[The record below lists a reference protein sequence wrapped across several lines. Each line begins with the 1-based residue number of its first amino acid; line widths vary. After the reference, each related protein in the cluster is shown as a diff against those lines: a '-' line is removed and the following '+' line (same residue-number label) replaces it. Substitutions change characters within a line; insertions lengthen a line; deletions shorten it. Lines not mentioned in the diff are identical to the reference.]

1 LSFRK
6 RPLRKIVRK
15 GARKATLLALASLGV
30 VACDKPE
37 IAPRVGCPE
46 FEPLSLARLDLAGAK
61 AAYMHAETKRN
72 IRYQEALRPGY
83 LVRETRA
90 IVSQSKIDR
99 GNVCFEQLY
108 EVGRLLFEHEY
119 SFADGLGR
127 DDAQTRED
135 PFRKVHEGQLGGPE
149 TNSCTSCHW
158 IGGPA
163 GAGAVQDNS
172 QIGGDGTNIR
182 SADARNPPALLGSG
196 VVQALAQEMSRE
208 LQKERRLAVE
218 SAKNSDRDIEVELV
232 SKGVS
237 FGHILVSTDGDV
249 DTSKLK
255 GIDADLVIRPFGW
268 RGEFA
273 TLREFT
279 MASTQLHLGIQS
291 DDLLALPAS
300 RSIERGSGPKNDR
313 DNDGYVS
320 ELSAGQLTSLI
331 SYLATLQM
339 PIVAA
344 PDTLHD
350 YPAPAEGL
358 SPPDARNFYQ
368 RFSEGQRLFD
378 TTGCTVCHTPMM
390 VLKDP
395 VFRTTSEV
403 TGKTYAIDLSASG
416 EEPRLTYDEALGGY
430 PVWLFSDM
438 RRHDLGEAAAGQ
450 HPMEDQA
457 PGEYLTRR
465 LWGLASTPPYFYDG
479 RAPTVDGAI
488 AAHGGEGAFAAEA
501 FAELSHV
508 DKGSLRIYLLS
519 LRRAPQLV
527 VP

>member
-1 LSFRK
+1 LLS
-6 RPLRKIVRK
+6 LRHSSL
-15 GARKATLLALASLGV
+15 GALAFAVIASV
-30 VACDKPE
+30 VSCDKPE
-37 IAPRVGCPE
+37 IAPRVGCPD
-46 FEPLSLARLDLAGAK
+46 FQPPSLTRLDLAGAK
-61 AAYMHAETKRN
+61 AAYLHAETKRN
-72 IRYQEALRPGY
+72 IRYQEALSPGY
-83 LVRETRA
+83 FVRETRP
-90 IVSQSKIDR
+90 IVLQSKIDR
-99 GNVCFEQLY
+99 GQVCFEQLY
-108 EVGRLLFEHEY
+108 NIGQLLFEHEY

-127 DDAQTRED
+127 DDARTRED
-135 PFRKVHEGQLGGPE
+135 PFRKVHEGELGGPE
-149 TNSCTSCHW
+149 TNTCTSCHW
-158 IGGPA
+158 RGGPA

-172 QIGGDGTNIR
+172 QIGGDGVNIQ

-196 VVQALAQEMSRE
+196 VVQALSQEMSRE
-208 LQKERRLAVE
+208 LQGQRRLAVK
-218 SAKNSDRDIEVELV
+218 SAKNSEKESTVELI

-237 FGHILVSTDGDV
+237 FGYIQVSASGAV
-249 DTSKLK
+249 DTSKLI
-255 GIDADLVIRPFGW
+255 GIDADLIVRPFGW

-273 TLREFT
+273 TLRDFT

-291 DDLLALPAS
+291 EDLMALPAG
-300 RSIERGSGPKNDR
+300 RLIDRGTGPEDDR
-313 DNDGYVS
+313 DNDGFVA
-320 ELSAGQLTSLI
+320 ELSAGQLTALI
-331 SYLATLQM
+331 SYLATLQV

-344 PDTLHD
+344 PEVLHGF
-350 YPAPAEGL
+350 PAAAEGL
-358 SPPDARNFYQ
+358 SGPEAHNFYQ

-390 VLKDP
+390 VLNDP
-395 VFRTTSEV
+395 VFRTRSEV
-403 TGKTYAIDLSASG
+403 TGKEYAIDLSKLG
-416 EEPRLTYDEALGGY
+416 EEPRLTYDKALGGY

-438 RRHDLGEAAAGQ
+438 RRHDLGEGAAGK
-450 HPMEDQA
+450 HPMKDQA

>member
-1 LSFRK
+1 MLFRS
-6 RPLRKIVRK
+6 RHVLAVLAMATTFFV
-15 GARKATLLALASLGV
+15 GACG
-30 VACDKPE
+30 KPE
-37 IAPRVGCPE
+37 IEPRVGCPE
-46 FEPLSLARLDLAGAK
+46 FTPNARTGLDLAAAK
-61 AAYMHAETKRN
+61 AAHLHAETKRN
-72 IRYQEALRPGY
+72 IRYQEALSPGY
-83 LVRETRA
+83 LVRETRP
-90 IVSQSKIDR
+90 IVLQSKIDR
-99 GNVCFEQLY
+99 GQVCFEQLFG
-108 EVGRLLFEHEY
+108 VGQLLFEHEY

-127 DDAQTRED
+127 DDAKTRDD
-135 PFRKVHEGQLGGPE
+135 PFRKVHEGELGGPE

-158 IGGPA
+158 RGGPA

-172 QIGGDGTNIR
+172 QIGGDGINIR

-208 LQKERRLAVE
+208 LQKQRRLAVR
-218 SAKNSDRDIEVELV
+218 SAKNSNSGLDVELV

-237 FGHILVSTDGDV
+237 FGHLHIAANGNV

-273 TLREFT
+273 TIRDFT

-291 DDLLALPAS
+291 EDLLALPAAHS
-300 RSIERGSGPKNDR
+300 PDRGPGPKNDR
-313 DNDGYVS
+313 DNDGVAS
-320 ELSAGQLTSLI
+320 ELSAGQLTALV
-331 SYLATLQM
+331 SYVATLQL
-339 PIVAA
+339 PIIAA
-344 PDTLHD
+344 PDVVHEF
-350 YPAPAEGL
+350 PAAAEGL
-358 SPPDARNFYQ
+358 SPPEAHNFYQ

-390 VLKDP
+390 VLRDP
-395 VFRTTSEV
+395 IFRTTSEV
-403 TGKTYAIDLSASG
+403 TGAEYEIDLSKLG
-416 EEPRLTYDEALGGY
+416 QEPGLVYDPELGGY

-438 RRHDLGEAAAGQ
+438 RRHDLGEGAAGQ
-450 HPMEDQA
+450 HPMKNQA